1 MLEVGEVVG
10 QRLDDG
16 RVQRAVHAVVRGAQ
30 VLGTC
35 WGGVVITGVHHISYS
50 ASTLRP
56 RPCRKEAGVVS
67 NMMKCKAWY
76 VHGKLSAGKS
86 RFLKAKLSC

>member
-35 WGGVVITGVHHISYS
+35 WGGSVD
-50 ASTLRP
+50 
-56 RPCRKEAGVVS
+56 
-67 NMMKCKAWY
+67 M
-76 VHGKLSAGKS
+76 
-86 RFLKAKLSC
+86 

>member
-35 WGGVVITGVHHISYS
+35 WGGSVEMYFVSVINKGTYHILLQLYGHNH
-50 ASTLRP
+50 AARRLVWIQT
-56 RPCRKEAGVVS
+56 
-67 NMMKCKAWY
+67 
-76 VHGKLSAGKS
+76 
-86 RFLKAKLSC
+86 

>member
-16 RVQRAVHAVVRGAQ
+16 RVQRAVHAVVGGAQ

-35 WGGVVITGVHHISYS
+35 R
-50 ASTLRP
+50 AMQ
-56 RPCRKEAGVVS
+56 EEQ
-67 NMMKCKAWY
+67 
-76 VHGKLSAGKS
+76 KL
-86 RFLKAKLSC
+86 